1 MTFQKF
7 VPIYLPTNTDASVLV
22 VGPSCLVLHFQKA
35 NACSIIQQ
43 QTNLVL
49 SNFTA
54 VSKNN

>member
-43 QTNLVL
+43 QLPL
-49 SNFTA
+49 L
-54 VSKNN
+54 